1 MEIETTTEHKGVD
14 LLQAISNV
22 LLTRN
27 KIDEDQ
33 QKALKQIQ
41 TPQHHSR
48 RIAEVLLEYPS
59 LNIELVERASHGD
72 INEARITVRTSTG
85 KTKPFWD
92 FSVHGV
98 AQLVLNEKY

>member
-1 MEIETTTEHKGVD
+1 MELETEHKGVD

-22 LLTRN
+22 LLVRN
-27 KIDEDQ
+27 NINEKEQ
-33 QKALKQIQ
+33 QTLKQIQ

-48 RIAEVLLEYPS
+48 KIAEVLLEYPS
-59 LNIELVERASHGD
+59 LNGELLERASQGD
-72 INEARITVRTSTG
+72 IKEVRISVRTATG

-98 AQLVLNEKY
+98 AQLVLNEH

>member
-59 LNIELVERASHGD
+59 LNIEL
-72 INEARITVRTSTG
+72 ARITVRTSTG

>member
-33 QKALKQIQ
+33 QKALRQIQ

-72 INEARITVRTSTG
+72 IKEARITVRTSTG